1 VVKAALGYAAPR
13 MSRRTHLPLAI
24 FVVCALVYAIT
35 LGSRALHPTSD
46 NHFVHLAQ
54 SILHGQLGVVGNR
67 PPGNNDWALYKG
79 TWFVSFPPFPALVIM
94 PAVAVWGLA
103 TRDALFW
110 ALLAGAA
117 PALLFML
124 LERLRQDGQSPRSQ
138 RENLWIAALFAF
150 GTPLFYTAVQGTVWF
165 SAQVVASI
173 LIVLFLAA
181 ALDARHPLFAGA
193 CIGMLFLTRPPTLLL
208 SGIFLVEAL
217 RVAQRGGAVADAEA
231 HPLVEA
237 ARFVARADLG
247 RVLKAVA
254 LFSLPVVLFG
264 AVQLWLNYARFDDP
278 FVFGHEYLQI
288 RWQERIERWGL
299 FNYHYF
305 SKNFAIFMASLPWLQ
320 SEEPHLTISRHGLA
334 LWFTSPVLL
343 WILWP
348 KKMDARMLGL
358 ALAAGAVA
366 IQDLCYQNSGWVQ
379 FAYRFALDYMPA
391 LLLLLALGARRFGP
405 VFGLASALSLAVNL
419 FGAITF
425 DRAPQLY
432 DNDYSQTRVFQP
444 D

>member
-1 VVKAALGYAAPR
+1 
-13 MSRRTHLPLAI
+13 
-24 FVVCALVYAIT
+24 
-35 LGSRALHPTSD
+35 
-46 NHFVHLAQ
+46 
-54 SILHGQLGVVGNR
+54 
-67 PPGNNDWALYKG
+67 
-79 TWFVSFPPFPALVIM
+79 
-94 PAVAVWGLA
+94 
-103 TRDALFW
+103 
-110 ALLAGAA
+110 
-117 PALLFML
+117 
-124 LERLRQDGQSPRSQ
+124 
-138 RENLWIAALFAF
+138 
-150 GTPLFYTAVQGTVWF
+150 
-165 SAQVVASI
+165 
-173 LIVLFLAA
+173 
-181 ALDARHPLFAGA
+181 
-193 CIGMLFLTRPPTLLL
+193 
-208 SGIFLVEAL
+208 
-217 RVAQRGGAVADAEA
+217 
-231 HPLVEA
+231 VEA